1 MAATIAKMLSILPMR
16 GFIFRSSG
24 LPRVPPRSAGDEA
37 EEPGGE
43 RECQDEA
50 EVHQRERPEMGLETQ
65 TCQCEARGDR
75 EEHANEQTDHPT
87 RESGAGNLNDRG
99 AACNRDGR

>member
-1 MAATIAKMLSILPMR
+1 MAAPIAKMLSILPIS

-24 LPRVPPRSAGDEA
+24 LPRVPRRSTGDEA

-50 EVHQRERPEMGLETQ
+50 EVHQRERSEMGFETKA
-65 TCQCEARGDR
+65 CQREARGDR
-75 EEHANEQTDHPT
+75 EEHANEQTDHPS
-87 RESGAGNLNDRG
+87 REGGAGNLNDRG
-99 AACNRDGR
+99 AARNRDGR